1 MKFHHF
7 FILKTNFSKQNL
19 IFQQK
24 KRVQDKMINSIA
36 FEREMITLLEDDESE
51 TKLCLSTSDRRE
63 FHNNET

>member
-36 FEREMITLLEDDESE
+36 LERNDNS
-51 TKLCLSTSDRRE
+51 S
-63 FHNNET
+63 